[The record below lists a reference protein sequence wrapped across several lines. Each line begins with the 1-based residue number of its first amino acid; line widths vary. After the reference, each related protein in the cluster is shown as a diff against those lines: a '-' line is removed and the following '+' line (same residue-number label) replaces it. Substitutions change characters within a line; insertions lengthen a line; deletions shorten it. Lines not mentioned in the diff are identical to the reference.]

1 MTKRIHNFSA
11 GPAALPLSVL
21 EQVQREL
28 LDFQGTGMS
37 IMEMS
42 HRGKVYEAVH
52 NEAIADI
59 KKLLGL
65 GDEHAV
71 LFMGGGGRT
80 QFAVLA
86 MNLLHPGTFAEYANT
101 GTWAETAYK
110 EGKKLGDAR
119 EIWSSAK
126 DKHTHVPQPGDLD
139 GKINGQ
145 AAYFHYT
152 SNNTIYGTEWQHI
165 PNAGKVPL
173 VCDMSSDFLSRP
185 VEATRFGV
193 IYAGAQKN
201 VGPAG
206 VTVVIVRKDLLAR
219 SRPEL
224 PDLFSWAKIEKENS
238 LLNTP
243 PAFNIYVVGLVAKDL
258 LAHGGLNAMTEHN
271 KKKAE
276 LLYKAID
283 GSSGFYRPH
292 AKANSRSLMNV
303 TYRLPSEELEEKF
316 ASEAKKASMEGLKGH
331 RSVGGIR
338 ASIYNAVSYESV
350 QTLVSFME
358 EFKKKNG

>member
-1 MTKRIHNFSA
+1 MTKRIHNFNA
-11 GPAALPLSVL
+11 GPAALPVAVL

-52 NEAIADI
+52 NQTVADI

-65 GDEHAV
+65 GDNHSV

-86 MNLLHPGTFAEYANT
+86 MNLLHAGEFAEYTVT
-101 GTWAETAYK
+101 GTWSETAFK
-110 EGKKLGDAR
+110 EAKKLGDAR
-119 EIWSSAK
+119 SVWSSEK
-126 DKHTHVPQPGDLD
+126 ENHMPQPGDASL
-139 GKINGQ
+139 KINPK

-152 SNNTIYGTEWQHI
+152 SNETIHGTEWHHI
-165 PNAGKVPL
+165 PEGGNVPL

-206 VTVVIVRKDLLAR
+206 VTIVIVRKDLLSR

-224 PDLFSWAKIEKENS
+224 PDMLSWAKIEKENS

-243 PAFNIYVVGLVAKDL
+243 PAFNIYVVGLVAKHL
-258 LAHGGLNAMTEHN
+258 LEHGGLAGIEAHN

-276 LLYKAID
+276 LLYQAID
-283 GSSGFYRPH
+283 NSGGFYRPH
-292 AKANSRSLMNV
+292 AKPNSRSFMNV
-303 TYRLPSEELEEKF
+303 TYRLPAVELEEKF
-316 ASEAKKASMEGLKGH
+316 ASEAKKAGMEGLKGH

-338 ASIYNAVSYESV
+338 ASIYNAVSLESV
-350 QTLVSFME
+350 QALVSFMD